1 MTRGKRFFIFFSSA
15 GIMTAFLLFT
25 LSVREDK
32 PLETYM
38 AWTPNNKVISMI
50 TERITAQN
58 KVYPKRIDFVDSAVT
73 ALDELE
79 LTKLEVLHALKDGN
93 VEFSHDLSEP
103 RSNPKK
109 YYILLEINDQDYY
122 VVVRVLTGYSE
133 IFMLG
138 KVEET

>member
-15 GIMTAFLLFT
+15 GIMTALLLFT

-58 KVYPKRIDFVDSAVT
+58 KVYPKRIDFISA
-73 ALDELE
+73 DLE
-79 LTKLEVLHALKDGN
+79 KTWGEYVKLLGFDFIHYNLKDCN
-93 VEFSHDLSEP
+93 FQ
-103 RSNPKK
+103 
-109 YYILLEINDQDYY
+109 LL
-122 VVVRVLTGYSE
+122 V
-133 IFMLG
+133 
-138 KVEET
+138 